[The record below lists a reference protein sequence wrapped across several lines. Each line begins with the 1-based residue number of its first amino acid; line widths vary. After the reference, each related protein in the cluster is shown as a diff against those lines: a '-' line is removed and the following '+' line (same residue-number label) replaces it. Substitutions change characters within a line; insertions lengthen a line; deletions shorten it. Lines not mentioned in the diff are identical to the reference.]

1 MPRRGVPILCGS
13 LVLFLGLA
21 PCSSNAQTS
30 TVPPPPQPGIADQP
44 LTVPSDRPETAMT
57 GDRGSY
63 DRQLSEAVAHARKAE
78 VAGNEGN
85 IPEMLSHTKA
95 SLEQATAAQR
105 AGTNADLDDG
115 ITDLKETLVVGKRD
129 QIAPSA
135 LKEARVKLV
144 QASTVH
150 PVSTAGT
157 KSSRILTGELRRS
170 TTISTFPEQEA
181 YVVRDPQTGADTP
194 VFMSPEMSRQVKEG
208 DMVQTQVDSQGR
220 VVAIS
225 PKSLQSPK

>member
-1 MPRRGVPILCGS
+1 MLRRGVLILCGS

-21 PCSSNAQTS
+21 PCSSNAQTAA
-30 TVPPPPQPGIADQP
+30 TPPPPPIADQP
-44 LTVPSDRPETAMT
+44 QMVPSDRPETAT
-57 GDRGSY
+57 TADRASY

-85 IPEMLSHTKA
+85 IPEMLRHTNM
-95 SLEQATAAQR
+95 SLEQAKAAQV
-105 AGTNADLDDG
+105 AGANPDLDDG
-115 ITDLKETLVVGKRD
+115 IANLKETIMVGKRD
-129 QIAPSA
+129 QIAPSSI
-135 LKEARVKLV
+135 KEARVKLV
-144 QASTVH
+144 QASAVH

-157 KSSRILTGELRRS
+157 KSSRILTGELRRT

-208 DMVQTQVDSQGR
+208 DMVQTQIDSQGR

-225 PKSLQSPK
+225 PKSPNK

>member
-1 MPRRGVPILCGS
+1 M
-13 LVLFLGLA
+13 
-21 PCSSNAQTS
+21 
-30 TVPPPPQPGIADQP
+30 
-44 LTVPSDRPETAMT
+44 DRA
-57 GDRGSY
+57 SY

-78 VAGNEGN
+78 LAGNEGN
-85 IPEMLSHTKA
+85 IPEMLRHTNM
-95 SLEQATAAQR
+95 SLEKAKAAQQ
-105 AGTNADLDDG
+105 AGANPDLDEG

-135 LKEARVKLV
+135 LKEARIKLA
-144 QASTVH
+144 QAATIH

-157 KSSRILTGELRRS
+157 KGSRVLTGELRRS

-194 VFMSPEMSRQVKEG
+194 VFMSPEMSRQVTEG
-208 DMVQTQVDSQGR
+208 EMVQTQIDSQGR

-225 PKSLQSPK
+225 PKPPK